1 MRTDGTRV
9 GSLSYI
15 WRGIIRIDIAIIV
28 VVVVVVVVSSRRRG
42 GSW

>member
-15 WRGIIRIDIAIIV
+15 WRGIIRIDIAIIIIV
-28 VVVVVVVVSSRRRG
+28 VVVSSSRRRG
-42 GSW
+42 GGW

>member
-15 WRGIIRIDIAIIV
+15 WRGIIRIDIAIIII
-28 VVVVVVVVSSRRRG
+28 VVVVVSSSRRRG
-42 GSW
+42 GGW

>member
-15 WRGIIRIDIAIIV
+15 WRGIIRIDIAIII
-28 VVVVVVVVSSRRRG
+28 VVVVSSRRRRRG
-42 GSW
+42 GGW